1 MKFNINDFPGID
13 DAMYCQTEE
22 EAYVFTQYL
31 HSLGRKWRGGTSYEI
46 IQRIDTNYP
55 SNGVSYFFNQNAHGE
70 GKYNFLGGITLC
82 FEDFEWDIC
91 LDLCPC
97 EEEQGLINEF
107 LLSFC
112 IAE

>member
-1 MKFNINDFPGID
+1 MKFNINDFPGIND
-13 DAMYCQTEE
+13 VMYCQTEE

-31 HSLGRKWRGGTSYEI
+31 HSLGRKWRGGRSYEE
-46 IQRIDTNYP
+46 IQHVSSSYP
-55 SNGVSYFFNQNAHGE
+55 PGGVSYVFNQNIHGG
-70 GKYNFLGGITLC
+70 GKIRTHGSFLC

-97 EEEQGLINEF
+97 EEERGLINEF

-112 IAE
+112 KA